1 MVAFI
6 MSLIVTVAM
15 VAPIFVYAK
24 RRPVGT
30 PLTWG
35 EATLAATYIFFVFFW
50 IYGVVPH
57 QFLEWADSELGW
69 RPDLI
74 WFGPEG
80 AATVPLFGWTITTE
94 WIPMQIS
101 ALVVRDIIAVVI
113 YVAFLGGQM
122 WMWAWWQNRGERDKA
137 QKAIEP
143 TSAYGRPLVKRA

>member
-1 MVAFI
+1 VVAFI
-6 MSLIVTVAM
+6 VSLLLTVAM
-15 VAPIFVYAK
+15 VAPIFWYAK

-30 PLTWG
+30 PMTWG
-35 EATLAATYIFFVFFW
+35 EATLAATFVFFVFFW
-50 IYGVVPH
+50 VYGVVPH
-57 QFLEWADSELGW
+57 QWLEWADSELSW

-80 AATVPLFGWTITTE
+80 AATLPFVGWTITTE

-101 ALVVRDIIAVVI
+101 ALVVRDIIAVLI
-113 YVAFLGGQM
+113 YVGFLAGQM

-143 TSAYGRPLVKRA
+143 TSTYGRPLVKRA